1 VGEETCERAYSWLNH
16 RGPPNLNLLSKKY
29 NAILT
34 TGVREKDMMKQI
46 KNDLHRTFPDLNYFM
61 RDSAGAQSLENILTA
76 VSCYDPQVG
85 YVQGMNFIAAAI

>member
-1 VGEETCERAYSWLNH
+1 
-16 RGPPNLNLLSKKY
+16 
-29 NAILT
+29 
-34 TGVREKDMMKQI
+34 MMKQI